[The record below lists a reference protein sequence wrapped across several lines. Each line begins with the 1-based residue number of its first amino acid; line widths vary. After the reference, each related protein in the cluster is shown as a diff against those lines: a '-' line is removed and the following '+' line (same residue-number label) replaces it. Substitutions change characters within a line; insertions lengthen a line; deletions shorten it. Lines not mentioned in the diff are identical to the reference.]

1 MSNWEDECIRENHI
15 DSISAV
21 FLSGLPEP
29 PGAALI
35 GWSRSRENRINFILK
50 VQFFYFILRTVKL
63 QAVRYQYWC
72 QDKDT
77 SRLSPLKPGLRIR
90 SIFLQD
96 SAFK

>member
-35 GWSRSRENRINFILK
+35 GWSRSRENRSNVILK
-50 VQFFYFILRTVKL
+50 VQFFFYVILRTVKL
-63 QAVRYQYWC
+63 QAVTNTGAKIRTQV
-72 QDKDT
+72 
-77 SRLSPLKPGLRIR
+77 GLVR
-90 SIFLQD
+90 
-96 SAFK
+96 